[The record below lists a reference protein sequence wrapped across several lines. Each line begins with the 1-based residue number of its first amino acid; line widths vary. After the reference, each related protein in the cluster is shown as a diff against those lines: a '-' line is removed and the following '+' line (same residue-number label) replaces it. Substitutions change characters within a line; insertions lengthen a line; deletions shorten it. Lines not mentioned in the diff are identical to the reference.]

1 MQLNINI
8 YKLANK
14 LDKTVWRQYDHKSLQ
29 DLSERIQK
37 NLDGELFDLPNDFL
51 SEWKSFMNNHGHDGE
66 DQLFVSSLRYLDTPV
81 FLLARPR
88 DDGSDAILF
97 SKPK

>member
-14 LDKTVWRQYDHKSLQ
+14 LDKTVWRQYDHESLQ

-51 SEWKSFMNNHGHDGE
+51 QSGKA
-66 DQLFVSSLRYLDTPV
+66 L
-81 FLLARPR
+81 
-88 DDGSDAILF
+88 
-97 SKPK
+97 